1 MEFEALLRAHGF
13 MKVERPPELW
23 AADTEDTRFVPLLGE
38 MIAASLSQGIA
49 LADLT
54 LNVSNVVVD
63 ASGDE
68 DDAFNLQSGDYVAV
82 TVLGNADLGPDASW
96 APAAGGAWVPA
107 SAGGAAS
114 VPALA
119 GTQHS
124 LLTRLHDRLLTAG
137 VVYAYV
143 RRLPPQGSITVFL
156 PRLGRDDCAR

>member
-1 MEFEALLRAHGF
+1 MEFDALLRAHGF
-13 MKVERPPELW
+13 MKVERPPEMW

-38 MIAASLSQGIA
+38 MIGAALSHGVA

-68 DDAFNLQSGDYVAV
+68 DDTVDPTPGEYVAV
-82 TVLGNADLGPDASW
+82 TVVGAVDLGPDGS
-96 APAAGGAWVPA
+96 WVPA
-107 SAGGAAS
+107 SS
-114 VPALA
+114 SWVPALA
-119 GTQHS
+119 GTSQS
-124 LLTRLHDRLLTAG
+124 RSPLLARLHDRLVTAG

-143 RRLPPQGSITVFL
+143 RWLPPQGSITVFL